1 MIIKSFT
8 RPNIVVNDRIKSNV
22 VLITK
27 SYIPID
33 IIAWVDHY
41 LNYCGFDNV
50 TIFDN
55 NTTCC
60 NIAEIFKD
68 NPRVKVYFIPDE
80 NKPHNMQQITYN
92 VMVSENAKYDY
103 QFFCDDDEYLWFNK
117 NKWPDI
123 NTFLMTIAKKNIAAF
138 AVPMILI
145 SYEDGK
151 HPEIRTKSMIEDCLY
166 VKPEYYDGVG
176 TVCKSFIHKSLKD
189 SNPVWLV
196 PHYISNVTFFEDG
209 HSVDFRVSRDWLQ
222 NFKYC
227 DCDIKLFH
235 YYYRS
240 LSEWNEKL
248 NRRRIDTKDLYKDNP
263 TIGNADY
270 IKNGYTVYLNPFNKK

>member
-1 MIIKSFT
+1 MIIKRST
-8 RPNIVVNDRIKSNV
+8 RPNIVVNERIKSNV

-33 IIAWVDHY
+33 IIVWVDHY

-60 NIAEIFKD
+60 NIAKIFKD
-68 NPRVKVYFIPDE
+68 NPRVNVYFIPDE
-80 NKPHNMQQITYN
+80 NKPHNMQQLIYN
-92 VMVSENAKYDY
+92 AMVSENAKYDY

-123 NTFLMTIAKKNIAAF
+123 NTFLMTIAEKNIAAF

-166 VKPEYYDGVG
+166 VKQEYYDGVG
-176 TVCKSFIHKSLKD
+176 TVCKSFIHKSLKY

-196 PHYISNVTFFEDG
+196 PHYISVVTFFEDG

-263 TIGNADY
+263 TISNADY
-270 IKNGYTVYLNPFNKK
+270 IKNGYTIYLKPFNK